1 MNRIVTIG
9 REFGSGGRELGR
21 RLSEIMGMAYYDK
34 GIVTEIA
41 KRTSMSEE
49 YVQHIIEHRPVM
61 SYPIS
66 IGRSFYPMVNPI
78 TDQHQTIYQEQH
90 RIIRE
95 MAEKSDCIIVGRCGD
110 YILKEQN
117 PFRIFVYAE
126 MESKMARCRERGAE
140 HENLTDRELKQQISR
155 VDKNRAKYYEF
166 YTGHRWGE
174 RLNYDLCINTT
185 DRSIKELAPLVAHFL
200 NECLQ

>member
-34 GIVTEIA
+34 EIVTEIA

-90 RIIRE
+90 RIIRV

-166 YTGHRWGE
+166 YTGHKWGD
-174 RLNYDLCINTT
+174 RLNFDLCINTSRT
-185 DRSIKELAPLVAHFL
+185 VIKEIVPVLARLF
-200 NECLQ
+200 EE